1 MVITKQQINVHNT
14 NYNKKKT
21 QTRGAASATG
31 TATLMVYQQQ
41 GSITYW
47 LKYNIPTS
55 SSSSDHL
62 HTGSRLVQSHGAYV
76 TSYLTGGKT
85 SQTELFKSVLY
96 RNTKSLFQRKKFS
109 AIFKK

>member
-14 NYNKKKT
+14 NYKKNPT

-47 LKYNIPTS
+47 LNTIFQLPV
-55 SSSSDHL
+55 HL
-62 HTGSRLVQSHGAYV
+62 
-76 TSYLTGGKT
+76 LTICILDQDWFKAM
-85 SQTELFKSVLY
+85 ELM
-96 RNTKSLFQRKKFS
+96 
-109 AIFKK
+109 